1 MGILSTPVTIRGMT
15 VENRIMRSATME
27 YMADLDGHVTDD
39 LLRLYYDL
47 ARGGAGLIV
56 TGCSA
61 VQENGKAWAHQL
73 GIWDDTCITGFAKLA
88 RVIRRHG
95 PGCRSAVQISHQGTA
110 GYGYS
115 YGALD
120 KGYSLENVS
129 GSDIR
134 GTIEAFRDAA
144 GRVKDAGFDAV
155 AVHGAHGY
163 LLSEFLSPATNNR
176 TDEWGGSLENRLRLS
191 LEVCHAIR
199 ERVGEEFPIL
209 WKLNT
214 SDYVPGGAN
223 VEEYAEAASQ
233 LVQNGV
239 DLIELSGGIK
249 DQMKLRAKLRQE
261 AGSKEAYFREAI
273 PRFRTAIKHAPL
285 AITGGIR
292 SMEVMEALLE
302 QGVDLIGM
310 CRPLISEPDL
320 PKRLLHGPDKRPA
333 RCTSC
338 SKCLRRI
345 ARQAVKALERRNS
358 GLGSDSSRQ
367 DLH

>member
-1 MGILSTPVTIRGMT
+1 MGILNTPVTVNGLT
-15 VENRIMRSATME
+15 VENRILRSATME
-27 YMADLDGHVTDD
+27 FMADLDGHVTDE
-39 LLRLYYDL
+39 LLKLYYDL

-61 VQENGKAWAHQL
+61 VEENGKAWARQL
-73 GIWDDTCITGFAKLA
+73 AIWDDTFVNGFAKLA
-88 RVIRRHG
+88 NLIRKHG
-95 PGCRSAVQISHQGTA
+95 SGCRSAVQIAHQGTA

-129 GSDIR
+129 ESEIR
-134 GTIEAFRDAA
+134 GTIRAFGDAA
-144 GRVKDAGFDAV
+144 GRVKEAGFDAV

-176 TDEWGGSLENRLRLS
+176 TDEWGGSSGNRIRFP
-191 LEVCHAIR
+191 LEVCRAIR
-199 ERVGEEFPIL
+199 ERVGTDFPIL

-223 VEEYAEAASQ
+223 VEDYAEAASQ

-261 AGSKEAYFREAI
+261 AGAKEAYFREAI
-273 PRFRTAIKHAPL
+273 PRFRTAINDTPL

-292 SMEVMEALLE
+292 SPEVMEDLLE
-302 QGVDLIGM
+302 QGVDMIGM
-310 CRPLISEPDL
+310 CRPLICEPDL
-320 PKRLLHGPDKRPA
+320 PKRLLHGPDRRTA

-338 SKCLRRI
+338 SKCLKRI
-345 ARQAVKALERRNS
+345 ARQAVKCVEF
-358 GLGSDSSRQ
+358 DSFQ
-367 DLH
+367 EVIKDL